1 MNILITGGFG
11 HLGSI
16 LIEKFINN
24 KKIKKI
30 FIIDNFL
37 TQRFCSFIKIK
48 KKEKIIF
55 FDDDLNQFL
64 FTKIKKKIDYVI
76 HLAAITNAEK
86 SIGKEKEVLQNN
98 LNGTKKIV
106 NFCKDKKIHLI
117 FASSTSV
124 YGDQSKIINS
134 TNNQKLSM
142 INPQSPYAQCKI
154 FEENY
159 IKKKLKKFTILRLGT
174 ICGISTGIRFHTAIN
189 KFSYQA
195 ALSKP
200 ITVWRKLYT
209 KKRPYLVLSDFV
221 RLIEFALIK
230 KKLLGI
236 FDAVSENHSVVDI
249 VKMIK
254 SYKRNLKIKFINTK
268 ILNQKSY
275 IVVPDAIKSK
285 GFKFKG
291 KVKTEIKKTISILS

>member
-16 LIEKFINN
+16 LIENLTNN
-24 KKIKKI
+24 KKVKKI

-48 KKEKIIF
+48 KKKIVL
-55 FDDDLNQFL
+55 FDEDLNQFS
-64 FTKIKKKIDYVI
+64 FSKIKTKIDYII

-86 SIGKEKEVLQNN
+86 SIGKEKEILQNN

-106 NFCKDKKIHLI
+106 DFCKDKKIHLI

-159 IKKKLKKFTILRLGT
+159 IKERIKKFTILRLGT

-221 RLIEFALIK
+221 RLVEFILIK
-230 KKLLGI
+230 KKILGI

-249 VKMIK
+249 VKMIRL
-254 SYKRNLKIKFINTK
+254 YKKNLKIKFVNTK

-275 IVVPDAIKSK
+275 IVIPDYIINR
-285 GFKFKG
+285 GFKFIG
-291 KVKTEIKKTISILS
+291 KVKNEIKKTISILS

>member
-1 MNILITGGFG
+1 MNILVTGGFG

-16 LIEKFINN
+16 LIEKLTKN

-30 FIIDNFL
+30 FVIDNFL
-37 TQRFCSFIKIK
+37 TQRFCSFIKVEK
-48 KKEKIIF
+48 KKIF
-55 FDDDLNQFL
+55 FFDEDINQFS
-64 FTKIKKKIDYVI
+64 FKKIKKKINYVI

-98 LNGTKKIV
+98 LNGTKKV
-106 NFCKDKKIHLI
+106 VDFCKVKKIHLI

-134 TNNQKLSM
+134 VNNQSKDM

-154 FEENY
+154 FEENN
-159 IKKKLKKFTILRLGT
+159 IKQKLKKFTILRLGK

-200 ITVWRKLYT
+200 ITVWRKLFT
-209 KKRPYLVLSDFV
+209 KKRPYLVLNDFV
-221 RLIEFALIK
+221 RLIEFILIK
-230 KKLLGI
+230 KKLFGI

-254 SYKRNLKIKFINTK
+254 SYKKNLKIKFVNTK

-275 IVVPDAIKSK
+275 IVIPDRIQDN
-285 GFKFKG
+285 GFKFTG
-291 KVKTEIKKTISILS
+291 KVKNEIKKTISILS

>member
-11 HLGSI
+11 HLGSA
-16 LIEKFINN
+16 LIEKFTNN

-37 TQRFCSFIKIK
+37 TQRFCSFIKV

-55 FDDDLNQFL
+55 FDEDLNQFS
-64 FTKIKKKIDYVI
+64 FTKIKTKINYAI

-86 SIGKEKEVLQNN
+86 SIGREKEILQNN

-106 NFCKDKKIHLI
+106 DFCKDKKIHLI

-159 IKKKLKKFTILRLGT
+159 IKERIKKFTILRLGT

-221 RLIEFALIK
+221 RLVEFILIK
-230 KKLLGI
+230 KKILGI

-249 VKMIK
+249 VKMIRL
-254 SYKRNLKIKFINTK
+254 YKKNLKIKFVNTK

-275 IVVPDAIKSK
+275 IVIPDYITNR
-285 GFKFKG
+285 GFKFIG
-291 KVKTEIKKTISILS
+291 KVKNEIKKTISILS

>member
-11 HLGSI
+11 HLGSA
-16 LIEKFINN
+16 LIKKLSNN

-48 KKEKIIF
+48 DKKKIYL
-55 FDDDLNQFL
+55 FDDDIIKFS
-64 FTKIKKKIDYVI
+64 FSKIKDKLSYVI
-76 HLAAITNAEK
+76 HLAAITNAEQ
-86 SIGKEKEVLQNN
+86 SIGRESEILENN

-106 NFCKDKKIHLI
+106 NFCKNNNIPLL

-124 YGDQSKIINS
+124 YGDQSEIINS
-134 TNNQKLSM
+134 RNNQKSNM
-142 INPQSPYAQCKI
+142 IKPQSPYAQCKI
-154 FEENY
+154 YEENY

-174 ICGISTGIRFHTAIN
+174 ICGISDGMRFHTAIN

-200 ITVWRKLYT
+200 ITIWRKLYT
-209 KKRPYLVLSDFV
+209 KQRPYLVLSDFV
-221 RLIEFALIK
+221 KLTIFLLLK
-230 KKLLGI
+230 KNIFGT
-236 FDAVSENHSVVDI
+236 FDAVSENRSVVDI
-249 VKMIK
+249 IKIIKLFKNKIRVK
-254 SYKRNLKIKFINTK
+254 FVNTK

-275 IVVPDAIKSK
+275 VVIPDLIVNK

-291 KVKTEIKKTISILS
+291 KIKGEIKKTISILS

>member
-11 HLGSI
+11 HLGSA
-16 LIEKFINN
+16 LIEKFTNN

-37 TQRFCSFIKIK
+37 TQRFCSFIKV

-55 FDDDLNQFL
+55 FDEDLNQFS
-64 FTKIKKKIDYVI
+64 FTKIKTKINYAI

-86 SIGKEKEVLQNN
+86 SIGKEKEILQNN

-106 NFCKDKKIHLI
+106 DFCKDKKIHLI

-124 YGDQSKIINS
+124 YGDQSKVINS

-159 IKKKLKKFTILRLGT
+159 IKERIKKFTILRLGT

-221 RLIEFALIK
+221 RLVEFILIK
-230 KKLLGI
+230 KKILGI

-249 VKMIK
+249 VKMIRL
-254 SYKRNLKIKFINTK
+254 YKKNLKIKFVNTK

-275 IVVPDAIKSK
+275 IVIPDYIINR
-285 GFKFKG
+285 GFKFIG
-291 KVKTEIKKTISILS
+291 KVKNEIKKTISILS

>member
-16 LIEKFINN
+16 LIEKFTKN

-37 TQRFCSFIKIK
+37 TQRFYSFIRIK
-48 KKEKIIF
+48 KKKIIL
-55 FDDDLNQFL
+55 FDDDLNQFS
-64 FTKIKKKIDYVI
+64 FSKIKAKIDYVI

-86 SIGKEKEVLQNN
+86 SIGKEKEILKNN

-106 NFCKDKKIHLI
+106 NFCKNKKIHLI

-134 TNNQKLSM
+134 TNNNKKSM

-154 FEENY
+154 LEENY
-159 IKKKLKKFTILRLGT
+159 IKRKLKKFTVLRLGT
-174 ICGISTGIRFHTAIN
+174 ICGISAGIRFHTAIN

-221 RLIEFALIK
+221 RLIEFVLIK
-230 KKLLGI
+230 KNLLGI
-236 FDAVSENHSVVDI
+236 FDAVSENHSVIDI

-254 SYKRNLKIKFINTK
+254 LYKKNLKIKFVNTK

-275 IVVPDAIKSK
+275 IVIPDYITNK

-291 KVKTEIKKTISILS
+291 KVKNEIKKTISILS

>member
-11 HLGSI
+11 HLGST
-16 LIEKFINN
+16 LIEKFVNN

-37 TQRFCSFIKIK
+37 TQRFCSFIKV

-55 FDDDLNQFL
+55 FDEDLNQFS
-64 FTKIKKKIDYVI
+64 FTKIKTKINYAI

-86 SIGKEKEVLQNN
+86 SIGKEKEILQNN

-106 NFCKDKKIHLI
+106 DFCKDKKIHLI

-159 IKKKLKKFTILRLGT
+159 IKERIKKFTILRLGT

-221 RLIEFALIK
+221 RLIEFILIK
-230 KKLLGI
+230 KKVLGI

-254 SYKRNLKIKFINTK
+254 VYKKNLKIKFVNTK

-275 IVVPDAIKSK
+275 IVIPDYITNR
-285 GFKFKG
+285 GFKFTG
-291 KVKTEIKKTISILS
+291 KVKNEIKKTISILS

>member
-16 LIEKFINN
+16 LIEKLTNN
-24 KKIKKI
+24 NKIKKI

-37 TQRFCSFIKIK
+37 TQRFCSFIKV

-55 FDDDLNQFL
+55 FDEDLNQFS
-64 FTKIKKKIDYVI
+64 FTKIKTKINYAI

-86 SIGKEKEVLQNN
+86 SIGKEKEIKKNN

-106 NFCKDKKIHLI
+106 NFCKDKKTHLI

-134 TNNQKLSM
+134 KNNQSKNM
-142 INPQSPYAQCKI
+142 INPQSPYAECKI
-154 FEENY
+154 LEENY

-200 ITVWRKLYT
+200 ITVWKKLYT

-221 RLIEFALIK
+221 KLIEFILIK
-230 KKLLGI
+230 KKIIGT
-236 FDAVSENHSVVDI
+236 FDAVSENHSVI
-249 VKMIK
+249 NIIKMIK
-254 SYKRNLKIKFINTK
+254 IYKKDLKIKFVNTK

-275 IVVPDAIKSK
+275 IVIPDYFISI

-291 KVKTEIKKTISILS
+291 KVKNEIRKTISILT

>member
-16 LIEKFINN
+16 LIEKLINN

-30 FIIDNFL
+30 FVIDNFL

-48 KKEKIIF
+48 KKKIIF
-55 FDDDLNQFL
+55 FDEDINKFS
-64 FTKIKKKIDYVI
+64 FTKIKTKIDYII

-86 SIGKEKEVLQNN
+86 SVGKEKEIKKNN

-134 TNNQKLSM
+134 QNNQNKNI
-142 INPQSPYAQCKI
+142 INPQSPYAECKI

-159 IKKKLKKFTILRLGT
+159 IRKKLKKFTILRLGT

-200 ITVWRKLYT
+200 ITVWKKLYT

-221 RLIEFALIK
+221 RLVEFILVK
-230 KKLLGI
+230 KKIIGI
-236 FDAVSENHSVVDI
+236 FDAVSENHSVI
-249 VKMIK
+249 NIIKMIK
-254 SYKRNLKIKFINTK
+254 IYKKNLKIKFVNTK

-275 IVVPDAIKSK
+275 IVIPDYLINI

-291 KVKTEIKKTISILS
+291 KVKNEIKKTISILS

>member
-11 HLGSI
+11 HLGSA
-16 LIEKFINN
+16 LIEKFTNN

-37 TQRFCSFIKIK
+37 TQRFCSFIKVK
-48 KKEKIIF
+48 KKKIIF
-55 FDDDLNQFL
+55 FDEDLNQFS
-64 FTKIKKKIDYVI
+64 FTKIKTKINYAI

-86 SIGKEKEVLQNN
+86 SIGKEKEILQNN

-106 NFCKDKKIHLI
+106 DFCKDKKIHLI

-124 YGDQSKIINS
+124 YGDQSKVINS
-134 TNNQKLSM
+134 TNNQKRSM

-159 IKKKLKKFTILRLGT
+159 IKERIKKFTILRLGT

-221 RLIEFALIK
+221 RLVEFILIK
-230 KKLLGI
+230 KKILGI

-249 VKMIK
+249 VKMIRL
-254 SYKRNLKIKFINTK
+254 YKKNLKIKFVNTK

-275 IVVPDAIKSK
+275 IVIPDYITNR
-285 GFKFKG
+285 GFKFAG
-291 KVKTEIKKTISILS
+291 KVKNEIKKTISILS

>member
-11 HLGSI
+11 HLGSA
-16 LIEKFINN
+16 LIEKFTNN

-37 TQRFCSFIKIK
+37 TQRFCSFIKV

-55 FDDDLNQFL
+55 YDEDLNQFS
-64 FTKIKKKIDYVI
+64 FTKIKTKINYAI

-86 SIGKEKEVLQNN
+86 SIGKEKEILQNN

-106 NFCKDKKIHLI
+106 DFCKDKKIHLI

-124 YGDQSKIINS
+124 YGDQSKVINS
-134 TNNQKLSM
+134 TNNQKQNM

-159 IKKKLKKFTILRLGT
+159 IKERIKKFTILRLGT

-221 RLIEFALIK
+221 RLIEFILIK
-230 KKLLGI
+230 KKVLGI

-254 SYKRNLKIKFINTK
+254 LYKKNLKIKFVNTK

-275 IVVPDAIKSK
+275 IVIPDYITNR
-285 GFKFKG
+285 GFKFIG
-291 KVKTEIKKTISILS
+291 KVKNEIKKTISILS

>member
-16 LIEKFINN
+16 LIEKFTNN

-37 TQRFCSFIKIK
+37 TQRFCSFIKV

-64 FTKIKKKIDYVI
+64 FTKIKEKIDYAI

-86 SIGKEKEVLQNN
+86 SIGQENEVLKNN

-106 NFCKDKKIHLI
+106 NFCKNKKIHLI

-124 YGDQSKIINS
+124 YGDQSKVINS
-134 TNNQKLSM
+134 INNQKLSM

-209 KKRPYLVLSDFV
+209 KKRPYLVLNDFV
-221 RLIEFALIK
+221 RLIEFVLIK
-230 KKLLGI
+230 KNLLGI

-254 SYKRNLKIKFINTK
+254 LYKKNLKIKFVNTK

-275 IVVPDAIKSK
+275 VVIPDAIKDS
-285 GFKFKG
+285 GFKFMG
-291 KVKTEIKKTISILS
+291 KVKNEIKKTILILS

>member
-11 HLGSI
+11 HLGSA
-16 LIEKFINN
+16 LIEKFTNN

-37 TQRFCSFIKIK
+37 TQRFCSFIKV

-55 FDDDLNQFL
+55 FDEDLNQFS
-64 FTKIKKKIDYVI
+64 FTKIKTKINYAI

-86 SIGKEKEVLQNN
+86 SIGKEKEILQNN

-106 NFCKDKKIHLI
+106 DFCKDKKIHLI

-159 IKKKLKKFTILRLGT
+159 IKERIKKFTILRLGT

-221 RLIEFALIK
+221 RLVEFILIK
-230 KKLLGI
+230 KKILGI

-249 VKMIK
+249 VKMIRL
-254 SYKRNLKIKFINTK
+254 YKKNLKIKFVNTK

-275 IVVPDAIKSK
+275 IVIPDYITNR
-285 GFKFKG
+285 GFKFIG
-291 KVKTEIKKTISILS
+291 KVKNEIKKTISILS

>member
-11 HLGSI
+11 HLGSA
-16 LIEKFINN
+16 LIEKFTNN

-37 TQRFCSFIKIK
+37 TQRFCSFIKV

-55 FDDDLNQFL
+55 FDEDLNQFS
-64 FTKIKKKIDYVI
+64 FTKIKTKINYAI

-86 SIGKEKEVLQNN
+86 SIGKEKEILQNN
-98 LNGTKKIV
+98 LNGTKKV
-106 NFCKDKKIHLI
+106 VDFCKDKKIHLI

-159 IKKKLKKFTILRLGT
+159 IKERIKKFTILRLGT

-221 RLIEFALIK
+221 RLVEFILIK
-230 KKLLGI
+230 KKILGI

-249 VKMIK
+249 VKMIRL
-254 SYKRNLKIKFINTK
+254 YKKNLKIKFVNTK

-275 IVVPDAIKSK
+275 IVIPDYIINR
-285 GFKFKG
+285 GFKFIG
-291 KVKTEIKKTISILS
+291 KVKNEIKKTISILS

>member
-11 HLGSI
+11 HLGSA
-16 LIEKFINN
+16 LIEKFTNN

-37 TQRFCSFIKIK
+37 TQRFCSFIKV

-55 FDDDLNQFL
+55 FDEDLNQFS
-64 FTKIKKKIDYVI
+64 FTKIKTKINYAI

-86 SIGKEKEVLQNN
+86 SIGKEKEILQNN

-106 NFCKDKKIHLI
+106 DFCKDKKIHLI

-124 YGDQSKIINS
+124 YGDQSKVINS

-159 IKKKLKKFTILRLGT
+159 IKERIKKFTILRLGT

-221 RLIEFALIK
+221 RLVEFILIK
-230 KKLLGI
+230 KKILGI

-249 VKMIK
+249 VKMIRL
-254 SYKRNLKIKFINTK
+254 YKKNLKIKFVNTK

-275 IVVPDAIKSK
+275 IVIPDYITNR
-285 GFKFKG
+285 GFKFTG
-291 KVKTEIKKTISILS
+291 KVKNEIKKTISILS

>member
-11 HLGSI
+11 HLGSA

-37 TQRFCSFIKIK
+37 TQRFCSFIKV

-55 FDDDLNQFL
+55 FDEDLNQFS
-64 FTKIKKKIDYVI
+64 FTKIKTKINYAI

-86 SIGKEKEVLQNN
+86 SIGKEKEIKKNN
-98 LNGTKKIV
+98 LYGTKKIV
-106 NFCKDKKIHLI
+106 NFCKDKKTHLI

-154 FEENY
+154 IEENY

-221 RLIEFALIK
+221 RLIEFVLIK
-230 KKLLGI
+230 KNLLGI

-254 SYKRNLKIKFINTK
+254 SYKRNLKIKFVNTK

-275 IVVPDAIKSK
+275 IVIPDAIKNK
-285 GFKFKG
+285 GFKFTG
-291 KVKTEIKKTISILS
+291 KVKTEIKRTISALS

>member
-16 LIEKFINN
+16 LIEKLTKN

-30 FIIDNFL
+30 FVIDNFL

-48 KKEKIIF
+48 KKKIF
-55 FDDDLNQFL
+55 FFDEDINQFS
-64 FTKIKKKIDYVI
+64 FKKIKTKIDYAI
-76 HLAAITNAEK
+76 HLTAITNAEK
-86 SIGKEKEVLQNN
+86 SIGKEEEINKNN
-98 LNGTKKIV
+98 FNGTKKIV

-134 TNNQKLSM
+134 QNNQNKNM
-142 INPQSPYAQCKI
+142 INPQSPYAECKI

-159 IKKKLKKFTILRLGT
+159 IKQKLKKFTILRLGT

-221 RLIEFALIK
+221 RLIEFILIK
-230 KKLLGI
+230 KKIIGT
-236 FDAVSENHSVVDI
+236 FDAVSENHSVINI

-254 SYKRNLKIKFINTK
+254 IYKKDLKIKFVNTK

-275 IVVPDAIKSK
+275 IVIPDYLISI

-291 KVKTEIKKTISILS
+291 KVKNEIRKTISILT

>member
-16 LIEKFINN
+16 LIEKFTKN

-37 TQRFCSFIKIK
+37 TQRFYSFIKVK
-48 KKEKIIF
+48 KKKIVL
-55 FDDDLNQFL
+55 FDEDLNQFP
-64 FTKIKKKIDYVI
+64 FSKINTKIDYAI

-86 SIGKEKEVLQNN
+86 SIDQENEVLKNN

-106 NFCKDKKIHLI
+106 NFCKNKKIHLI

-124 YGDQSKIINS
+124 YGDQSKVINS
-134 TNNQKLSM
+134 INNQKLSM

-209 KKRPYLVLSDFV
+209 KKRPYLVLNDFV
-221 RLIEFALIK
+221 RLIEFVLIK
-230 KKLLGI
+230 KNLLGI

-254 SYKRNLKIKFINTK
+254 LYKKNLKIKFVNTK

-275 IVVPDAIKSK
+275 VVIPDAIKDS
-285 GFKFKG
+285 GFKFMG
-291 KVKTEIKKTISILS
+291 KVKNEIKKTILILS

>member
-11 HLGSI
+11 HLGSA
-16 LIEKFINN
+16 LIEKFTNN

-37 TQRFCSFIKIK
+37 TQRFCSFIKV

-55 FDDDLNQFL
+55 FDEDLNQFS
-64 FTKIKKKIDYVI
+64 FTKIKTKINYAI

-86 SIGKEKEVLQNN
+86 SIGKEKEILQNN

-106 NFCKDKKIHLI
+106 DFCKDKKIHLI

-159 IKKKLKKFTILRLGT
+159 IKERIKKFTILRLGT

-221 RLIEFALIK
+221 RLVEFILIK
-230 KKLLGI
+230 KKILGI

-249 VKMIK
+249 VKMIRL
-254 SYKRNLKIKFINTK
+254 YKKNLKIKFVNTK

-275 IVVPDAIKSK
+275 IVIPDYIINR
-285 GFKFKG
+285 GFKFIG
-291 KVKTEIKKTISILS
+291 KVKNEIKKTISILS

>member
-1 MNILITGGFG
+1 M
-11 HLGSI
+11 
-16 LIEKFINN
+16 
-24 KKIKKI
+24 
-30 FIIDNFL
+30 
-37 TQRFCSFIKIK
+37 
-48 KKEKIIF
+48 
-55 FDDDLNQFL
+55 
-64 FTKIKKKIDYVI
+64 
-76 HLAAITNAEK
+76 
-86 SIGKEKEVLQNN
+86 QNN

-106 NFCKDKKIHLI
+106 DFCKVKKIHLI

-134 TNNQKLSM
+134 INNQNKDM

-159 IKKKLKKFTILRLGT
+159 IKQKLKKFTILRLGT

-200 ITVWRKLYT
+200 ITVWRKLFT
-209 KKRPYLVLSDFV
+209 KKRPYLVLNDFV
-221 RLIEFALIK
+221 RLIEFIIIK
-230 KKLLGI
+230 KNLFGI

-254 SYKRNLKIKFINTK
+254 SYKKNLRIKFVNTK

-275 IVVPDAIKSK
+275 MVIPDLIKDN
-285 GFKFKG
+285 GFKFTG
-291 KVKTEIKKTISILS
+291 KVKNEIKKTISILS

>member
-11 HLGSI
+11 HLGSA

-37 TQRFCSFIKIK
+37 TQRFCSFIKV

-55 FDDDLNQFL
+55 FDEDLNQFS
-64 FTKIKKKIDYVI
+64 FTKIKTKINYAI

-86 SIGKEKEVLQNN
+86 SIGKEKEIKKNN

-106 NFCKDKKIHLI
+106 NFCKDKKTHLI

-154 FEENY
+154 IEENY

-221 RLIEFALIK
+221 RLIEFVLIK
-230 KKLLGI
+230 KNLLGI

-254 SYKRNLKIKFINTK
+254 LYKKNLKIKFDD
-268 ILNQKSY
+268 NQ
-275 IVVPDAIKSK
+275 
-285 GFKFKG
+285 
-291 KVKTEIKKTISILS
+291 L

>member
-11 HLGSI
+11 HLGSA
-16 LIEKFINN
+16 LIEKFTNN
-24 KKIKKI
+24 KKINKI

-37 TQRFCSFIKIK
+37 TQRFCSFIKV

-55 FDDDLNQFL
+55 FDEDLNQFS
-64 FTKIKKKIDYVI
+64 FTKIKTKINYAI

-86 SIGKEKEVLQNN
+86 SIGKEKEILQNN

-106 NFCKDKKIHLI
+106 DFCKDKKIHLI

-159 IKKKLKKFTILRLGT
+159 IKERIKKFTILRLGT

-221 RLIEFALIK
+221 RLVEFILIK
-230 KKLLGI
+230 KKILGI

-249 VKMIK
+249 VKMIRL
-254 SYKRNLKIKFINTK
+254 YKKNLKIKFVNTK

-275 IVVPDAIKSK
+275 IVIPDYIINR
-285 GFKFKG
+285 GFKFIG
-291 KVKTEIKKTISILS
+291 KVKNEIKKTISILS

>member
-11 HLGSI
+11 HLGSA
-16 LIEKFINN
+16 LIEKFTNN

-37 TQRFCSFIKIK
+37 TQRFCSFIKV

-55 FDDDLNQFL
+55 YDEDLNQFS
-64 FTKIKKKIDYVI
+64 FTKIKTKINYAI

-86 SIGKEKEVLQNN
+86 SIGKEKEILQNN

-106 NFCKDKKIHLI
+106 DFCKDKKIHLI

-124 YGDQSKIINS
+124 YGDQSKVINS

-159 IKKKLKKFTILRLGT
+159 IKERIKKFTILRLGT

-221 RLIEFALIK
+221 RLVEFILIK
-230 KKLLGI
+230 KKILGI

-249 VKMIK
+249 VKMIRL
-254 SYKRNLKIKFINTK
+254 YKKNLKIKFVNTK

-275 IVVPDAIKSK
+275 IVIPDYIINR
-285 GFKFKG
+285 GFKFIG
-291 KVKTEIKKTISILS
+291 KVKNEIKKTISILS

>member
-11 HLGSI
+11 HLGSA
-16 LIEKFINN
+16 LIEKFTNN

-37 TQRFCSFIKIK
+37 TQRFCSFIKV

-55 FDDDLNQFL
+55 FDEDLNQFS
-64 FTKIKKKIDYVI
+64 FTKIKTKINYAI

-142 INPQSPYAQCKI
+142 INPQSPYAKCKI
-154 FEENY
+154 IEENY

-230 KKLLGI
+230 KNLLGI

-254 SYKRNLKIKFINTK
+254 LYKKNLKIKFVNTK

-275 IVVPDAIKSK
+275 IVIPDAIKNK
-285 GFKFKG
+285 GFKFTG
-291 KVKTEIKKTISILS
+291 KVKTEIKRTISALS

>member
-11 HLGSI
+11 HLGSA
-16 LIEKFINN
+16 LIEKFTNN
-24 KKIKKI
+24 KKINKI

-37 TQRFCSFIKIK
+37 TQRFCSFIKV

-55 FDDDLNQFL
+55 FDEDLNQFS
-64 FTKIKKKIDYVI
+64 FTKIKTKINYAI

-86 SIGKEKEVLQNN
+86 SIGREKEILQNN

-106 NFCKDKKIHLI
+106 DFCKDKKIHLI

-159 IKKKLKKFTILRLGT
+159 IKERIKKFTILRLGT

-221 RLIEFALIK
+221 RLVEFILIK
-230 KKLLGI
+230 KKILGI

-249 VKMIK
+249 VKMIRL
-254 SYKRNLKIKFINTK
+254 YKKNLKIKFVNTK

-275 IVVPDAIKSK
+275 IVIPDYIINR
-285 GFKFKG
+285 GFKFIG
-291 KVKTEIKKTISILS
+291 KVKNEIKKTISILS

>member
-200 ITVWRKLYT
+200 ITVWRKLYR
-209 KKRPYLVLSDFV
+209 KK
-221 RLIEFALIK
+221 I
-230 KKLLGI
+230 
-236 FDAVSENHSVVDI
+236 
-249 VKMIK
+249 
-254 SYKRNLKIKFINTK
+254 T
-268 ILNQKSY
+268 
-275 IVVPDAIKSK
+275 
-285 GFKFKG
+285 
-291 KVKTEIKKTISILS
+291 

>member
-11 HLGSI
+11 HLGSA
-16 LIEKFINN
+16 LIEKFTNN

-37 TQRFCSFIKIK
+37 TQRFCSFIKV

-55 FDDDLNQFL
+55 YDEDLNQFS
-64 FTKIKKKIDYVI
+64 FTKIKTKINYAI

-86 SIGKEKEVLQNN
+86 SIGKEKEILQNN

-106 NFCKDKKIHLI
+106 DFCKDKKIHLI

-124 YGDQSKIINS
+124 YGDQSKVINS
-134 TNNQKLSM
+134 TNNQKQNM

-159 IKKKLKKFTILRLGT
+159 IKERIKKFTILRLGT

-221 RLIEFALIK
+221 RLIEFILIK
-230 KKLLGI
+230 KKVLGI

-254 SYKRNLKIKFINTK
+254 LYKKNLKIKFVNTK

-275 IVVPDAIKSK
+275 IVIPDYITNR
-285 GFKFKG
+285 GFKFTG
-291 KVKTEIKKTISILS
+291 KVKNEIKKTISILS

>member
-1 MNILITGGFG
+1 
-11 HLGSI
+11 
-16 LIEKFINN
+16 
-24 KKIKKI
+24 
-30 FIIDNFL
+30 
-37 TQRFCSFIKIK
+37 
-48 KKEKIIF
+48 
-55 FDDDLNQFL
+55 
-64 FTKIKKKIDYVI
+64 
-76 HLAAITNAEK
+76 
-86 SIGKEKEVLQNN
+86 
-98 LNGTKKIV
+98 
-106 NFCKDKKIHLI
+106 
-117 FASSTSV
+117 
-124 YGDQSKIINS
+124 
-134 TNNQKLSM
+134 M

-159 IKKKLKKFTILRLGT
+159 IKERIKKFTILRLGT

-221 RLIEFALIK
+221 RLIEFILIK
-230 KKLLGI
+230 KKVLGI

-254 SYKRNLKIKFINTK
+254 LYKKNLKIKFVNTK

-275 IVVPDAIKSK
+275 IVIPDYITNR
-285 GFKFKG
+285 GFKFAG
-291 KVKTEIKKTISILS
+291 KVKNEIKKTISILS

>member
-11 HLGSI
+11 HIGSE
-16 LIEKFINN
+16 LIEKFINK

-30 FIIDNFL
+30 FIIENFL
-37 TQRFCSFIKIK
+37 TQRFCSFINVK
-48 KKEKIIF
+48 KKKIIL
-55 FDDDLNQFL
+55 FDEDLNKFS
-64 FTKIKKKIDYVI
+64 FTKIKSKIDYVI

-86 SIGKEKEVLQNN
+86 SIGKEGKILENN

-106 NFCKDKKIHLI
+106 NFCKNKNIHLI
-117 FASSTSV
+117 FASSTSI
-124 YGDQSKIINS
+124 YGDQSKVINS
-134 TNNQKLSM
+134 INNQDSKM

-154 FEENY
+154 YEENY
-159 IKKKLKKFTILRLGT
+159 IKRKLQKFTILRLGT

-195 ALSKP
+195 SLSKP

-209 KKRPYLVLSDFV
+209 KKRPYLVLSDLV
-221 RLIEFALIK
+221 KLIEFIFFK
-230 KKLLGI
+230 KKILGI
-236 FDAVSENHSVVDI
+236 FDAVSENHAVIDI

-254 SYKRNLKIKFINTK
+254 LYKKNLKIKFVNTK

-275 IVVPDAIKSK
+275 IVISDGIKMH

-291 KVKTEIKKTISILS
+291 KVKNEIKKTLSILS